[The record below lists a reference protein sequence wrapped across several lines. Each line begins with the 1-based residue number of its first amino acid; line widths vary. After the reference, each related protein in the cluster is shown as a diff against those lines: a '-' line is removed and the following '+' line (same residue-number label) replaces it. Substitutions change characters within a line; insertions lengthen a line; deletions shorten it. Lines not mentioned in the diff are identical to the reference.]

1 MRQGLILAIAVAGL
15 AVLAPAASAQVYTEN
30 FDQGSTLITDLQT
43 AGWFFQ
49 NNSSPVGTIGYFNG
63 NTVVF
68 PPQAGAGYLG
78 VNFNSGSGVATI
90 SNWAVLPSMTIQNG
104 DTFNF
109 WTRTVD
115 SPAFPD
121 RLQVRLSTNGAST
134 NVGTLATDVGDFT
147 NLLLDINPSL
157 TTSGYPNT
165 WTNFNI
171 TVSGLSG
178 PVTGRFAFRYF
189 VTNGGPSGANSDYIG
204 IDTLTITPVPEPT
217 SLALLGIPA
226 VGYLWKRRRA
236 KKS

>member
-1 MRQGLILAIAVAGL
+1 MRQSLVLAIAVAGL
-15 AVLAPAASAQVYTEN
+15 AVFAPAASAQVFTEN
-30 FDQGSTLITDLQT
+30 FDQGATLITDLQT

-49 NNSSPVGTIGYFNG
+49 NNSQPLGTIGYFNG
-63 NTVVF
+63 NTAVF
-68 PPQAGAGYLG
+68 GPQAGTGYLG
-78 VNFNSGSGVATI
+78 VNFNSGGGLATI
-90 SNWAVLPSMTIQNG
+90 SNWAVLPTMTIQNG

-115 SPAFPD
+115 SVGFPD

-147 NLLLDINPSL
+147 NLLLDINPTY
-157 TTSGYPNT
+157 TTTGYPNT

-171 TVSGLSG
+171 TVSGLGG

-189 VTNGGPSGANSDYIG
+189 VENGGPSGSNSDYIG